1 MGHIA
6 AAVKLASAH
15 CAGCRPEGNIL
26 RTLLQARELKSQTYC
41 LTNKVI
47 KGIIHR
53 IKYTATWGIL
63 MLLSDGGVGLN
74 IWRRDKYKKLL
85 NFILGMDDEKLKKNF

>member
-1 MGHIA
+1 
-6 AAVKLASAH
+6 
-15 CAGCRPEGNIL
+15 
-26 RTLLQARELKSQTYC
+26 
-41 LTNKVI
+41 
-47 KGIIHR
+47 
-53 IKYTATWGIL
+53 